1 MSEIARKSRWGIG
14 IFMFYGLFVAA
25 VLALVLF
32 VSFQDI
38 QLVEQDYYEKELVF
52 QQQIDRV
59 KRTLELPSAVTFDYD
74 RTGRVI
80 TILYPPE
87 VEHARLGGRISL
99 MRPSN
104 ADLDRMVEVFPD
116 STGRQVIDASGL
128 ERGMWRLKASWKI
141 DDVEYYNED
150 MIVIQ

>member
-1 MSEIARKSRWGIG
+1 MIETTGKSRWGVG
-14 IFMFYGLFVAA
+14 IFMFYGLFVVA

-32 VSFQDI
+32 VSLEEI
-38 QLVEQDYYEKELVF
+38 QLVEPDYYEKELVF

-80 TILYPPE
+80 TVLYPPE
-87 VEHARLGGRISL
+87 VEPSRLAGRISL

-104 ADLDRMVEVFPD
+104 ADLDRMVQVLPD
-116 STGRQVIDASGL
+116 STGRQVIDASAL
-128 ERGMWRLKASWKI
+128 ELGMWRLKASWMI
-141 DDVEYYNED
+141 DDVEYYSED

>member
-1 MSEIARKSRWGIG
+1 MTETTGKSRWGVG

-32 VSFQDI
+32 ASLQEI

-74 RTGRVI
+74 RANRVI
-80 TILYPPE
+80 AISYPPE
-87 VEHARLGGRISL
+87 VEPSRLAGRISL

-104 ADLDRMVEVFPD
+104 ADLDRTVKVLPD
-116 STGRQVIDASGL
+116 STGRQVIDASAL

-150 MIVIQ
+150 MIVVQ